1 MQRQQHHHKA
11 QAGGRDAP
19 PSWQAGFTL
28 IELMVGIAIVSLA
41 LMFGLPSMTAWLQS
55 SQIRNAAESIQSG
68 LQLAKSEAVRR
79 NTAVQLSLSSLGGT
93 GAPDWTVTCTTPT
106 ADCPGGGMTEIQ
118 KYSAQEG
125 APSARINASQDTI
138 AFGGMGRVTPTPAAT
153 IAINI
158 TNPNGGAC
166 MADAGPMR
174 CLRVLVSAG
183 GHIKMCDPALP
194 ASNPRG
200 C

>member
-1 MQRQQHHHKA
+1 MQQQRRRKW
-11 QAGGRDAP
+11 AGGTGRLP
-19 PSWQAGFTL
+19 EQQAGFTI

-79 NTAVQLSLSSLGGT
+79 NTTVQFSLSSLGGT
-93 GAPDWTVTCTTPT
+93 NAPDWTVVCTTP
-106 ADCPGGGMTEIQ
+106 ASDCPGPGMTQTEIQ
-118 KYSAQEG
+118 NYSAQEG
-125 APSARINASQDTI
+125 APRARVAASQGSI
-138 AFGGMGRVTPTPAAT
+138 VFGGMGRVTPAPAST
-153 IAINI
+153 IAINV
-158 TNPNGGAC
+158 TNPGGGAC
-166 MADAGPMR
+166 AADAGPMR
-174 CLRVLVSAG
+174 CLRILVSAG